1 MKNDIFPIHVRQL
14 KPDEIENFIDLVK
27 LFSLV
32 FEHEDFKLP
41 TKAHLQRLLNRND
54 FIVFV
59 AAINEEIIGG
69 LTAYTLQQYYS
80 EKPLAYIYD
89 VAVKEEHQ
97 RKGIGKEL
105 IAALSRL
112 CKVEGFEEM
121 FVQAEKEDTDAL
133 GFYRSTSIDR
143 EQEVIQFSYRME

>member
-32 FEHEDFKLP
+32 FEYEDFKLP

-54 FIVFV
+54 FIVLV
-59 AAINEEIIGG
+59 ATVNEEIIGG

-89 VAVKEEHQ
+89 IAVKGDYQ
-97 RKGIGKEL
+97 RRGIGKDL
-105 IAALSRL
+105 INALNTF
-112 CKVEGFEEM
+112 CIKNGFEEM